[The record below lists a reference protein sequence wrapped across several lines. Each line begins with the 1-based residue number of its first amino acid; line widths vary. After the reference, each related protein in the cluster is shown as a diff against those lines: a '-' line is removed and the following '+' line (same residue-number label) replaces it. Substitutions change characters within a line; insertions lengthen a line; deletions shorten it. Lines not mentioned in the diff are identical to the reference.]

1 MKCQNTSFLANN
13 KMETLL
19 LVTVII
25 NEIAKGKG
33 YFVSEENSVKLNAAL
48 KEMESSGLAKPNVS
62 GKYVLTPLG
71 RLFIEREI
79 PYHIWLLEDR
89 FSKGAIAKD
98 ENVYDYLKAINSS
111 EIADDSPDIEKPAS
125 VSKIYW
131 IAGISILVIGIS
143 AFLLF
148 VL

>member
-1 MKCQNTSFLANN
+1 
-13 KMETLL
+13 METLL

-25 NEIAKGKG
+25 NEIAKGRE
-33 YFVSEENSVKLNAAL
+33 YSVSEQNNAKLNAAL
-48 KEMESSGLAKPNVS
+48 KEMESSGLAKPNIS

-79 PYHIWLLEDR
+79 PYHIWLLEER
-89 FSKGAIAKD
+89 FSNGAAKD
-98 ENVYDYLKAINSS
+98 EDIYDYLQAITSP
-111 EIADDSPDIEKPAS
+111 EIADDSLDAEKPAS
-125 VSKIYW
+125 ASKIYW
-131 IAGISILVIGIS
+131 IAGISILLIGIS